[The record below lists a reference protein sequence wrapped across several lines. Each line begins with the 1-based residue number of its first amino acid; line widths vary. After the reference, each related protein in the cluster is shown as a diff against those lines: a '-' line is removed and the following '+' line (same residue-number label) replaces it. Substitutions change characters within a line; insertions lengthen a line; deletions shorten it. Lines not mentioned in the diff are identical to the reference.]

1 MFGTSPVT
9 HKSELHL
16 VQSSEKMNIEGAGT
30 PSRIQQ
36 DWDLSASERY
46 IRDVFGILSIVQ
58 KDRVVSGPCLKV
70 ATQLERTPHGNGKAY
85 SMYSGRD
92 RPEEH
97 REQRD

>member
-46 IRDVFGILSIVQ
+46 IRDVFGILSIV
-58 KDRVVSGPCLKV
+58 
-70 ATQLERTPHGNGKAY
+70 
-85 SMYSGRD
+85 
-92 RPEEH
+92 
-97 REQRD
+97 